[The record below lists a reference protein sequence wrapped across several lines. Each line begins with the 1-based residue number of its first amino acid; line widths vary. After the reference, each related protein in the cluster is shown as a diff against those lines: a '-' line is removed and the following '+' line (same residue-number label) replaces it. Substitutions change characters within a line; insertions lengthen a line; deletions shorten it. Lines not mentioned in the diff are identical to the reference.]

1 MNMYSSDLFLYSLQV
16 ETEIFSTNI
25 DSSYF
30 SSSTGIK
37 RRMATQQRLRLYTN
51 TCSVF
56 FLQVHFLL
64 STERSHQWDQVSLR
78 KYAPRDTNLVI
89 KKKKKQNHLL
99 SGLLWRT
106 RWPYVLL
113 FYIIWLGNQIFS
125 VLVPWLAVLPSNS
138 SKSSAWQLQQN
149 RQNSEAVSV
158 KCGKSGWPTI
168 TSLTLNLRNAYLSLD
183 LYYLFYPEMCCS
195 TM

>member
-1 MNMYSSDLFLYSLQV
+1 MYSSDLFLYSLQV

-56 FLQVHFLL
+56 FLQLHFLL

-89 KKKKKQNHLL
+89 KKKKKKTIYCLVYSGVRDDLMFCSFISFDQETKFFPSWFLGWQCYQAIAQNHQHGSYSRTDRTQKL
-99 SGLLWRT
+99 S
-106 RWPYVLL
+106 V
-113 FYIIWLGNQIFS
+113 
-125 VLVPWLAVLPSNS
+125 
-138 SKSSAWQLQQN
+138 
-149 RQNSEAVSV
+149 
-158 KCGKSGWPTI
+158 
-168 TSLTLNLRNAYLSLD
+168 
-183 LYYLFYPEMCCS
+183 
-195 TM
+195 